1 MKCCDE
7 MSHRVFLGLG
17 SNLGDKEKNINDAYA
32 KIEERI
38 GKIVSKSAF
47 YVTSPEGFASENS
60 FVNVVCEVVSKVS
73 VNDVFVITQTIEKQ
87 LGRTGKS
94 KNGKYADR
102 PIDIDILMIDDLI
115 IDRPELTVPHP
126 RMHLREFVLLPFSE
140 IAPDM
145 LHPILKQTVGELLER
160 LHK

>member
-1 MKCCDE
+1 ML
-7 MSHRVFLGLG
+7 R
-17 SNLGDKEKNINDAYA
+17 
-32 KIEERI
+32 R
-38 GKIVSKSAF
+38 
-47 YVTSPEGFASENS
+47 PEGFASENS

-94 KNGKYADR
+94 KNGNYADR

-115 IDRPELTVPHP
+115 IDKPELTVPHP

-145 LHPILKQTVGELLER
+145 LTRFLKQTVGELLER